1 MTDFEALGW
10 VMIVAPAGTPKP
22 VVDKLHAELKAIVA
36 IPEIGSQM
44 IKLGTVPLD
53 SPPPAEQQRFIDAEI
68 VRWAKVVEQ
77 AGIAGTE

>member
-1 MTDFEALGW
+1 VTDFEALGW

-22 VVDKLHAELKAIVA
+22 VVDRLHAEFKAIVA
-36 IPEIGSQM
+36 MPEISSQM
-44 IKLGTVPLD
+44 IKLGTMPLD
-53 SPPPAEQQRFIDAEI
+53 SPPPVEQQRFIDAEI